1 MGLST
6 GLRGHARDMT
16 QGSPLKLI
24 MWFSVPLFVGNIF
37 QQVYSIVDT
46 IVAGHNLGSGAVAAI
61 GATSSIYSLIIGFL
75 SGLNSGYGIVIA
87 RAFGAH
93 KRDELRQAVAAMLLL
108 NGVLSILFTGVS
120 LLGIRP
126 LMRALNVPSD
136 VFEQAY
142 LYIAIILAGM
152 LVTSLY
158 NMCAG
163 LLRAIGDSR
172 SPLYFLIIASVINLV
187 LDILFIA
194 GFHTG
199 VWGAALATVLAQ
211 ICSVIFCAVYIFR
224 SYRELLPN
232 KEDFLLEKGLLW
244 DMFSTGLSMAVMLSV
259 FNFGSVILQ
268 SAINQ
273 LGTSVITA
281 HTASRRIIDM
291 LMQPLSAIATA
302 NSTFTSQNW
311 GAGQYDRIRLAIKT
325 VVGLEVIWGVFSA
338 LVVYLFGGRMITA
351 LIGSTDPG
359 VIQNA
364 VMNLRI
370 NFACFPELGV
380 LLCLR
385 TAMQSMG
392 SKIIPIVSSAME
404 LAVKLLS
411 VVTLIPCWGYFGAS
425 ITEPI
430 TWIICC
436 VFLCFVY
443 LFRDRVRLMER
454 GACRECEV

>member
-6 GLRGHARDMT
+6 GLRGHAGDMT

-163 LLRAIGDSR
+163 LLRAIGTSGSPGRRRDPAHR
-172 SPLYFLIIASVINLV
+172 SAGPHADAFFHRPPWPPLPC
-187 LDILFIA
+187 
-194 GFHTG
+194 GR
-199 VWGAALATVLAQ
+199 
-211 ICSVIFCAVYIFR
+211 C
-224 SYRELLPN
+224 P
-232 KEDFLLEKGLLW
+232 GL
-244 DMFSTGLSMAVMLSV
+244 
-259 FNFGSVILQ
+259 
-268 SAINQ
+268 
-273 LGTSVITA
+273 
-281 HTASRRIIDM
+281 RR
-291 LMQPLSAIATA
+291 P
-302 NSTFTSQNW
+302 
-311 GAGQYDRIRLAIKT
+311 IRLHHNGRA
-325 VVGLEVIWGVFSA
+325 GPA
-338 LVVYLFGGRMITA
+338 LGGMGPAKPGGKRP
-351 LIGSTDPG
+351 LGDRPG
-359 VIQNA
+359 V
-364 VMNLRI
+364 
-370 NFACFPELGV
+370 
-380 LLCLR
+380 
-385 TAMQSMG
+385 
-392 SKIIPIVSSAME
+392 
-404 LAVKLLS
+404 
-411 VVTLIPCWGYFGAS
+411 
-425 ITEPI
+425 
-430 TWIICC
+430 
-436 VFLCFVY
+436 
-443 LFRDRVRLMER
+443 
-454 GACRECEV
+454 